1 MIKEINFRNFW
12 MGCFLFQLITV
23 MTKKNTMGIITKI
36 ISPLIMKPKTKKLAD
51 IDEYSI
57 LFESKNFLKYKN
69 PARRKN
75 TDGALLNDVWEYA
88 KNIVLNPNKN
98 ARDNDVLILYLKARA
113 IKKKVATE
121 RDEKNEP

>member
-1 MIKEINFRNFW
+1 MEN
-12 MGCFLFQLITV
+12 LDT
-23 MTKKNTMGIITKI
+23 
-36 ISPLIMKPKTKKLAD
+36 D

-121 RDEKNEP
+121 RDEKNGL

>member
-121 RDEKNEP
+121 RDEKNGL

>member
-69 PARRKN
+69 PARMKN

-121 RDEKNEP
+121 RDEKNGL